1 MKKEIN
7 KQQGAQVK
15 DAGLETAAVEV
26 GVVAPEVTAV
36 ESNNGFVK
44 YDEVVNETKLNMF
57 KSITLKASNRFLTL
71 KESAPSFSLKLKYLK
86 MISLRYNLERLKDKI
101 IGVAG
106 MEEVDGT
113 PRFCGNLIE
122 SVKITKNKQI
132 LIVLKKA
139 EIVEERHESIL
150 DTMRNDPLFRIRE
163 DLIPNSIKMLAETPV
178 RVQSYG
184 DDLVVVLDQYKIMKY
199 VILKEDMENTDKEDM
214 TKFIKVG
221 TPVIDDEYFNFSF
234 VVENAQLSNMGISLT
249 TDNFVCARLQ
259 MSHEE
264 LSMLSRNYLVAYDS
278 TIPVDPLVFV
288 RTADL
293 ASQPNGA
300 EAIKPQLVGVPD
312 IKSMPL
318 IRVDRNTYRRRA
330 NESRPNGLLNL
341 LIDNSYQMDRVDD
354 RQVLKVLGPVLE
366 TNKVYSYNIGLAGE
380 LAILPSYKKIVMAS
394 ILGKIIP
401 SIKMDIADNGR
412 ALAINMSI

>member
-163 DLIPNSIKMLAETPV
+163 NLIPNSIKMLAETPV

-184 DDLVVVLDQYKIMKY
+184 DDLVVVLDQYKIMNY

-249 TDNFVCARLQ
+249 TDNLACARLQ
-259 MSHEE
+259 MFHEE

>member
-1 MKKEIN
+1 
-7 KQQGAQVK
+7 
-15 DAGLETAAVEV
+15 
-26 GVVAPEVTAV
+26 
-36 ESNNGFVK
+36 
-44 YDEVVNETKLNMF
+44 
-57 KSITLKASNRFLTL
+57 
-71 KESAPSFSLKLKYLK
+71 
-86 MISLRYNLERLKDKI
+86 
-101 IGVAG
+101 
-106 MEEVDGT
+106 MEEVNGT

-139 EIVEERHESIL
+139 EIVEEKHESIL

-184 DDLVVVLDQYKIMKY
+184 DDLVVVLDQYKIMNY

-234 VVENAQLSNMGISLT
+234 VVENAQLSNMGISVT

-318 IRVDRNTYRRRA
+318 IRVDRNTYKRRA

-380 LAILPSYKKIVMAS
+380 LAILPSYKKIAMAS

>member
-163 DLIPNSIKMLAETPV
+163 NLIPNSIKMLAETPV

-249 TDNFVCARLQ
+249 TDNLACARLQ

>member
-7 KQQGAQVK
+7 KQQGAQVT
-15 DAGLETAAVEV
+15 DAGVETAAVEV
-26 GVVAPEVTAV
+26 GVVAPEVTPV
-36 ESNNGFVK
+36 DNNGFVK

-71 KESAPSFSLKLKYLK
+71 KETSPSFILKLKYLK
-86 MISLRYNLERLKDKI
+86 MVSLRYNLERLKDKI

-106 MEEVDGT
+106 MEEVNGVKQ
-113 PRFCGNLIE
+113 FCGNLIE

-132 LIVLKKA
+132 LMVLKKA

-184 DDLVVVLDQYKIMKY
+184 DDLVVVLDQYKIMNH
-199 VILKEDMENTDKEDM
+199 VILKEDMDNTDKEDM

-234 VVENAQLSNMGISLT
+234 VVENAQLSNMGISVT

-264 LSMLSRNYLVAYDS
+264 LSVLSRNYLALYDS
-278 TIPVDPLVFV
+278 TIPADPLVFV

-300 EAIKPQLVGVPD
+300 DAVKPQLVGVPD

-318 IRVDRNTYRRRA
+318 IRVDRNTYKRGI
-330 NESRPNGLLNL
+330 NNSRPNGLLNL
-341 LIDNSYQMDRVDD
+341 LINNSYQMDRVDD
-354 RQVLKVLGPVLE
+354 KKVLQILGPILE
-366 TNKVYSYNIGLAGE
+366 SNKVYSYNIGLSGE
-380 LAILPSYKKIVMAS
+380 LAILPSYKKIAMAS

-401 SIKMDIADNGR
+401 TIKMDIADNGR
-412 ALAINMSI
+412 TLAINMSI